1 MESFIFQI
9 SEITLNDENFK
20 KLAWLILSK
29 PTKNWIDQD
38 VDRLMVEATRFA
50 REFRNLETMASIKD
64 RPETSYSFALVNHIK
79 GRDNNTLPTV
89 FELNE
94 SELKTANDFVLSLK
108 KITHQNKKDINKKTI
123 LAALSLLSEET
134 DDN

>member
-1 MESFIFQI
+1 MQESLEI
-9 SEITLNDENFK
+9 SKQWLNKRSTRN
-20 KLAWLILSK
+20 KL
-29 PTKNWIDQD
+29 
-38 VDRLMVEATRFA
+38 F
-50 REFRNLETMASIKD
+50 
-64 RPETSYSFALVNHIK
+64 FALVNHIK

-94 SELKTANDFVLSLK
+94 SELKSANDFVLSLK
-108 KITHQNKKDINKKTI
+108 KLTRQNKKDINKKTI